1 MKPERST
8 FPRIAFTLLV
18 LVTLGC
24 GASAQAAATEAP
36 LEAPAKLPDMSIAR
50 IYRQQLP
57 GGFREIPMD
66 DVAQGSMLPGND
78 EYLPELVFGYINQN
92 DFHLIIGMNFLLVDA
107 FDRLGFK
114 QAMKDPDTLRGLASA
129 LGGENVRE
137 VTTLETLD
145 DLGEQ
150 RKAMSMLADV
160 EGVPMRVNVAIFQRD
175 VIGGIIVSMTEEGQ
189 QAKISF
195 EKLGQL
201 FDQRVQESLATAQ

>member
-160 EGVPMRVNVAIFQRD
+160 EGVPMRVNLAIFQRD

-201 FDQRVQESLATAQ
+201 FDQCVQESLATAQ

>member
-1 MKPERST
+1 M
-8 FPRIAFTLLV
+8 AFALLV

-36 LEAPAKLPDMSIAR
+36 FEAPAKLPDMSIAR

-107 FDRLGFK
+107 FNRLGFK
-114 QAMKDPDTLRGLASA
+114 QAMKDPDTLKGLASA
-129 LGGENVRE
+129 LGGENLRE

-160 EGVPMRVNVAIFQRD
+160 EGVPMRVNLAIFQRD